1 MEIIQKS
8 ENLSKKQIYNMTRG
22 PKVEKVQK
30 SVGIHEFKGFVYYS
44 DEKQDGTEIQVLS
57 ILIEGNKAIA
67 TNSQTFIP
75 QFLEAYEMLDGDF
88 TKFEVVQTSTKA
100 GRTCYQ
106 FAVADDEDAIEES
119 DDDED
124 EEDEEEF

>member
-30 SVGIHEFKGFVYYS
+30 SVGVHEFKGFVYYS
-44 DEKQDGTEIQVLS
+44 DEKQDGAEIQVLS
-57 ILIEGNKAIA
+57 ILIEDNKAIA

-106 FAVADDEDAIEES
+106 FAVADDDEDAI
-119 DDDED
+119 DEADEDD

>member
-1 MEIIQKS
+1 MEIIKQS
-8 ENLSKKQIYNMTRG
+8 ENLTKKQVYNMTRG

-30 SVGIHEFKGFVYYS
+30 SVGIHDFKGFVYYA
-44 DEKQDGTEIQVLS
+44 DEKGDGSEIQVLS

-75 QFLEAYEMLDGDF
+75 QFLEAYEMLEGDF
-88 TKFEVVQTSTKA
+88 KRFEVVQTSTKA

-106 FAVADDEDAIEES
+106 FAVADDEEILE
-119 DDDED
+119 ED
-124 EEDEEEF
+124 EEDEEDEF